1 MSWEDIFKLDE
12 NKMSLKGLNEVNDG
26 FQLLVAG
33 IATLAD
39 LAIATDNEELK
50 RMLDGLMKDAEEI
63 GRKTRG
69 IVAVIRQ
76 RDELS

>member
-39 LAIATDNEELK
+39 LAIATDNEELE
-50 RMLDGLMKDAEEI
+50 RMLDGLVKDADEI
-63 GRKTRG
+63 GRKARG

>member
-12 NKMSLKGLNEVNDG
+12 NKVSIKGINEINDG

-33 IATLAD
+33 IETLAD
-39 LAIATDNEELK
+39 LAIATDNEELE
-50 RMLDGLMKDAEEI
+50 RMLHELVKDAEAI
-63 GRKTRG
+63 GRKARG
-69 IVAVIRQ
+69 IVRVIEQ